1 MNIEETLDYLYEL
14 KRIVV
19 PVTVAQNSVADA
31 EYNLIKARSF
41 LSKTILVFGGLAIFW
56 LIVINDHNYEGY
68 NHFFFFDENG
78 VIQGG
83 KIGNFLLFAGIAVA
97 LFYYKQKRRVDPAQA
112 VYNNARQIL
121 NRELNNPDYINGVV
135 GFPQNFYNYSD
146 IYRLIKLIEEGRAD
160 SLKEAFNLLEQQQY
174 QETQIAIQE
183 EMRQLQADMAESARA
198 TAINTGITAA
208 ASVATAANT
217 RDIAANTSNIA
228 NNTSAMRRSLENI
241 DRNTF

>member
-1 MNIEETLDYLYEL
+1 MNIEETLDYLYAL

-41 LSKTILVFGGLAIFW
+41 LSKTIIVFVVIALLTLIFES
-56 LIVINDHNYEGY
+56 NPDGYEGY
-68 NHFFFFDENG
+68 NDFFYLDEDG
-78 VIQGG
+78 VFQGG
-83 KIGNFLLFAGIAVA
+83 KIANFMLFAGIAAA

-146 IYRLIKLIEEGRAD
+146 IYRLIKLIEESRAD
-160 SLKEAFNLLEQQQY
+160 SLKEAFNLLE
-174 QETQIAIQE
+174 
-183 EMRQLQADMAESARA
+183 
-198 TAINTGITAA
+198 
-208 ASVATAANT
+208 
-217 RDIAANTSNIA
+217 
-228 NNTSAMRRSLENI
+228 
-241 DRNTF
+241 